1 MKTKNNTESKDKNF
15 QLMKIRLTAIS
26 IISLLVIATGIS
38 FSLMRFMKG
47 DVTGGITGALIA
59 IIVLVFAI
67 FVFIRGNKDIKKGI
81 PWRDE
86 RSRKVIEKASSRAF
100 YVTIYMLLAI
110 GFLSED
116 IIHFRDVSQATGLAI
131 GIMAILFGVFWA
143 YYNRKEI

>member
-1 MKTKNNTESKDKNF
+1 MKTKNNTEGKDN
-15 QLMKIRLTAIS
+15 IRLTSIS
-26 IISLLVIATGIS
+26 IISLLVIATGTA

-47 DVTGGITGALIA
+47 DIAGGVTGAVIA
-59 IIVLVFAI
+59 ITVLVFAI
-67 FVFIRGNKDIKKGI
+67 FVFIRGNRDMKKGF

-86 RSRKVIEKASSRAF
+86 RSRKVIEKATSTAF
-100 YVTIYMLLAI
+100 YASIYLLLAI

-131 GIMAILFGVFWA
+131 GIMAILFAVFWA